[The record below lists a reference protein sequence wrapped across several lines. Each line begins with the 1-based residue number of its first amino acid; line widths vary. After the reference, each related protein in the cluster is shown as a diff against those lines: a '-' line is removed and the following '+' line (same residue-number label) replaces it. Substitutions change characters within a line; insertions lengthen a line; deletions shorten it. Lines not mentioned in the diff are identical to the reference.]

1 MRKSTIFDISAMR
14 KEMFKLTKEGRRDE
28 AQKIHKQIQ
37 ELTQIDTTDPT
48 YRQRKKGRNNK

>member
-1 MRKSTIFDISAMR
+1 MRKPSIFDISAMR

-37 ELTQIDTTDPT
+37 ELTQTDTTDPT
-48 YRQRKKGRNNK
+48 YRQKKKGRNNK